1 MRSAFRALS
10 GLLTLG
16 LSTALAAAS
25 PRLWRLDDV
34 PTANAPKPIRV
45 VVVTPPGYAEEKE
58 RRYPVLYFLHD
69 AGGDESVLVRTGIAA
84 DLVARMERKELP
96 PFLLVAPRGV
106 GTWFVDSYGGETR
119 MATFLADELVPYVD
133 IHYRTL
139 ATREGRVVAGIS
151 MGGYGALRW
160 GLTHGETF
168 VEAGGLSPAVQQ
180 LEWRGVMALP
190 FFVRPSVTNVLGN
203 DELRNNL
210 RQNDLYDLL
219 LTRPSLAKGAPRI
232 RVRAGTEDRYRI
244 GEVATVFKRTLDAY
258 DIPNELILEKG
269 IHDWDYWRRAF
280 PDFVKSLVGSF
291 GS

>member
-1 MRSAFRALS
+1 VRRAFRALPAV
-10 GLLTLG
+10 LTFG
-16 LSTALAAAS
+16 LSAALAAAPPS
-25 PRLWRLDDV
+25 LARLEHV
-34 PTANAPKPIRV
+34 PTAHAPKPMRV
-45 VVVTPPGYAEEKE
+45 VFVAPPGYAEEKE

-84 DLVARMERKELP
+84 DLVARMARKELP

-106 GTWFVDSYGGETR
+106 GTWFVDAYDGATR

-133 IHYRTL
+133 LHYRTI
-139 ATREGRVVAGIS
+139 ASREGRVVAGIS

-160 GLTHGETF
+160 ALTRGETF
-168 VEAGGLSPAVQQ
+168 IEAGGLSPAVQQ

-190 FFVRPSVTNVLGN
+190 FFVRPSVTNVLGSH
-203 DELRNNL
+203 ELRNNL

-232 RVRAGTEDRYRI
+232 HVRTGTEDRYRI

-258 DIPNELILEKG
+258 GIPNELILEKG
-269 IHDWDYWRRAF
+269 IHDWDYWKRVF
-280 PDFVKSLVGSF
+280 PDFVTSLVGSF